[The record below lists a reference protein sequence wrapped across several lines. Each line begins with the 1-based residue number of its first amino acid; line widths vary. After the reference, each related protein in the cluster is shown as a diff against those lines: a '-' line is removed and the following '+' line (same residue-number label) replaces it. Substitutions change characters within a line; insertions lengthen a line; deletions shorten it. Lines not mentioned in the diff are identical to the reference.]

1 MIRKNAPPHPG
12 EVLHEYLGDVS
23 VADAARKLAVSRT
36 TLSRVLKGVSGV
48 SADMAIRL
56 GLALGTSPDLW
67 AGLQWKYDIYQ
78 ANKSP
83 KPKVGRILTK
93 VKDKSVL
100 DLKGM
105 FIPPTGVKVSIGDMR
120 FPSEDLALWENM
132 APVGREFGSPDY
144 ERLEELDRL
153 AFKAFG
159 SMKKARRWLDTPNS
173 DLGGFTPELEA
184 KTALGF
190 EKVKRLLRKNS
201 APDLSA

>member
-1 MIRKNAPPHPG
+1 M
-12 EVLHEYLGDVS
+12 GDAS
-23 VADAARKLAVSRT
+23 VAEAARKLAVSPT
-36 TLSRVLKGVSGV
+36 TLSRVLKGASGV

-67 AGLQWKYDIYQ
+67 AGLQWKYDLYQ
-78 ANKSP
+78 ANKQPRP
-83 KPKVGRILTK
+83 KMGRILTK
-93 VKDKSVL
+93 LKNKSVL

-105 FIPPTGVKVSIGDMR
+105 LIPPAGVKVSIRDMR
-120 FPSEDLALWENM
+120 FSSEDLALWEKM

-144 ERLEELDRL
+144 EHLEELDSL
-153 AFKAFG
+153 AVKTFG
-159 SMKKARRWLDTPNS
+159 TMKKARHWLDAPNS
-173 DLGGFTPELEA
+173 DLGGLTPELEA